1 MAASDTKISIVM
13 KTYLGVTVFILTIAF
28 SNSAFGQYI
37 SHYTEKDRIKIDT
50 LIDKKSGAKFIIDKQ
65 RIFITAIGK
74 NGKLLWKTDPAID
87 NKLEKY
93 RTDRP
98 TIVYFSFGDDRTK
111 RKKEVIWLSYSNT
124 QFGYLDKVSGK
135 FTFYGQD

>member
-1 MAASDTKISIVM
+1 M
-13 KTYLGVTVFILTIAF
+13 KKYLSLILFILTIEL
-28 SNSAFGQYI
+28 SNSAYGQYI
-37 SHYTEKDRIKIDT
+37 SHYTEKDKIKIDT
-50 LIDKKSGAKFIIDKQ
+50 LIDKKSGGKFIIDKE
-65 RIFITAIGK
+65 RIFITAVDK
-74 NGKLLWKTDPAID
+74 DGKLLWKTDPAID

-124 QFGYLDKVSGK
+124 QFGYLDKTNGK
-135 FTFYGQD
+135 FTFEGQD